1 MTDKKIMKA
10 LECCINAD
18 SCCTCR
24 YTKMCDGTT
33 IHQFALDLINRQQAE
48 IERLQK
54 QICALG
60 GLPKMALPYDED
72 EFLRKAILEVI
83 KWIEEMPNYKIFGTI
98 VLTKTRVDEMKDRIK
113 GYTDIKGV

>member
-33 IHQFALDLINRQQAE
+33 IHQFALDLINRLQAE
-48 IERLQK
+48 IENLK
-54 QICALG
+54 QEVEVYIAENTALAEEN
-60 GLPKMALPYDED
+60 LELNNLINDL
-72 EFLRKAILEVI
+72 EFRIDDLELE
-83 KWIEEMPNYKIFGTI
+83 IENSI
-98 VLTKTRVDEMKDRIK
+98 DQ
-113 GYTDIKGV
+113 